1 MPRERRKV
9 AVRWANPS
17 RGGGVR
23 NLCRRPMGTA
33 RPASTGEHRHR
44 PRAPATVRSSGRMHT
59 GPGPLGHFTKTAVT
73 ALSPRREYAFT
84 TSSSSSKSARRQ
96 SSEIVFS
103 GKYQRFFYLY
113 IFFHFFPIVF
123 DFYSFATRESPK
135 SLCMRPVNRPP
146 TPGRRPFA
154 GLVPKFPSG
163 VLTFLLLS
171 RICRQS
177 FCPFILHSRRRRIL
191 FLASSCNAFATV
203 IDRVPLGYSSR
214 VGWRDQVLSGF
225 L

>member
-23 NLCRRPMGTA
+23 NLCRRPMRTA

-84 TSSSSSKSARRQ
+84 TSSSSSSKSARRQ

-103 GKYQRFFYLY
+103 GKYQRFLFIYYY
-113 IFFHFFPIVF
+113 IFSHCIRFLFVRNARKPKIPLHASRQP
-123 DFYSFATRESPK
+123 ATDS
-135 SLCMRPVNRPP
+135 
-146 TPGRRPFA
+146 PGRRPFA
-154 GLVPKFPSG
+154 GLVPKFPS
-163 VLTFLLLS
+163 VF
-171 RICRQS
+171 
-177 FCPFILHSRRRRIL
+177 
-191 FLASSCNAFATV
+191 
-203 IDRVPLGYSSR
+203 
-214 VGWRDQVLSGF
+214 
-225 L
+225 